1 MDITNIFFLVL
12 SAVTLL
18 CALMV
23 VIARN
28 PIYSVIF
35 LILTMFSL
43 TGHYVLLHA
52 QFIAV
57 INIIVYTGAIMVLF
71 LFVLMLMNMNAS
83 NEPNKSMIWKSLA
96 AVIAIGTFS
105 TMVMIYIKNTV
116 GISILPTTDSAIGQ
130 NLPPDF
136 GYVKPLG
143 KMLFTEYV
151 FPFEVASILF
161 IAAMTGAVFLGSR
174 EKANENQSIH

>member
-1 MDITNIFFLVL
+1 MDLTNIAFIAF
-12 SAVTLL
+12 SAITLI

-23 VIARN
+23 VLARN

-43 TGHYVLLHA
+43 TGHYVLLQA

-57 INIIVYTGAIMVLF
+57 INIIVYAGAIMVLF

-83 NEPNKSMIWKSLA
+83 NEPNKSLLWKVLA
-96 AVIAIGTFS
+96 GFISGGTLITLLVI
-105 TMVMIYIKNTV
+105 YLKNM
-116 GISILPTTDSAIGQ
+116 GDIPIQPTNNSALGAA
-130 NLPPDF
+130 LPPDF

-143 KMLFTEYV
+143 KMLFTDYV
-151 FPFEVASILF
+151 FPFEIASILF
-161 IAAMTGAVFLGSR
+161 IAAMVGAVFLGSR
-174 EKANENQSIH
+174 EKRTDN

>member
-1 MDITNIFFLVL
+1 MDLNNFAFIAL
-12 SAVTLL
+12 SAITLI

-57 INIIVYTGAIMVLF
+57 INIIVYAGAIMVLF
-71 LFVLMLMNMNAS
+71 LFVLMLMNMNAN
-83 NEPNKSMIWKSLA
+83 NEPNKSLLWKSLA
-96 AVIAIGTFS
+96 TIVAAGGFISMAVLYFRNMGDTP
-105 TMVMIYIKNTV
+105 IK
-116 GISILPTTDSAIGQ
+116 PTTNSVPG
-130 NLPPDF
+130 NMLPPDF

-143 KMLFTEYV
+143 KMLFTDYV
-151 FPFEVASILF
+151 FPFEIASILF
-161 IAAMTGAVFLGSR
+161 IAAMVGAVFLGSR
-174 EKANENQSIH
+174 EKS

>member
-1 MDITNIFFLVL
+1 MDLTNFAFIAL
-12 SAVTLL
+12 SAITLV
-18 CALMV
+18 CSLMV

-57 INIIVYTGAIMVLF
+57 INIIVYAGAIMVLF

-83 NEPNKSMIWKSLA
+83 NEPNKSFLWKVLA
-96 AVIAIGTFS
+96 GLVATSGFITMAV
-105 TMVMIYIKNTV
+105 IYIKNM
-116 GISILPTTDSAIGQ
+116 GDQPIKPTIDSVAGST
-130 NLPPDF
+130 LPPDF

-143 KMLFTEYV
+143 KMLFTEYI
-151 FPFEVASILF
+151 FPFEIASILF
-161 IAAMTGAVFLGSR
+161 IAAMVGAVFLGSR
-174 EKANENQSIH
+174 EKS